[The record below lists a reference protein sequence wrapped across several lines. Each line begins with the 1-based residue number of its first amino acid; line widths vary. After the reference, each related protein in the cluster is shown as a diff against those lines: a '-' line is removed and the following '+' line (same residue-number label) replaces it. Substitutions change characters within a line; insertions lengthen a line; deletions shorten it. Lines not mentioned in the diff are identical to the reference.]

1 MEKVQ
6 KATTYKT
13 KQVNTGDLEG
23 SPAEQNLTRNVNQK
37 QFVYVFN
44 TKL

>member
-13 KQVNTGDLEG
+13 KQVNTGDLEET
-23 SPAEQNLTRNVNQK
+23 PAEQNLTRNVNQK